1 MNAKEYLMQYRS
13 IDERVHILQAEVE
26 KLRTDAES
34 MSINLDGM
42 PRGSGANDKTARLA
56 VLLAEC
62 ETVLQDELSK
72 LWSMRMDIVAKLGE
86 LKEPKYQAILYS
98 RYIDGKTWETIAYE
112 MDVTWRYCYMLHGY
126 ALASMDKII
135 NKK

>member
-98 RYIDGKTWETIAYE
+98 R
-112 MDVTWRYCYMLHGY
+112 
-126 ALASMDKII
+126 
-135 NKK
+135 